1 VKFTL
6 SYDGKL
12 HASGSV
18 AEKWDIR
25 RHVQPQLQE
34 LWQTSAVLKRTAN
47 ATVPPPEKGGW
58 VYMEQH
64 HDVPEPSEITLPRGY
79 RRLCDPL
86 EVSGKKFLP
95 LVRQSLSLVC
105 KLDILFLRKEE
116 PGGIITQSGDIDNR
130 LKTLF
135 DGLRMPTPDDMH
147 LWKEDAEPFYCLL
160 ESDALI
166 TDFGV
171 RTGRL
176 LTNPNADSAEVRQII
191 DVTIRAIHV
200 RSYNLPLIGD

>member
-1 VKFTL
+1 
-6 SYDGKL
+6 
-12 HASGSV
+12 
-18 AEKWDIR
+18 
-25 RHVQPQLQE
+25 
-34 LWQTSAVLKRTAN
+34 
-47 ATVPPPEKGGW
+47 
-58 VYMEQH
+58 MEQH

-135 DGLRMPTPDDMH
+135 DGIENAYARRYAP
-147 LWKEDAEPFYCLL
+147 L
-160 ESDALI
+160 E
-166 TDFGV
+166 
-171 RTGRL
+171 RRC
-176 LTNPNADSAEVRQII
+176 
-191 DVTIRAIHV
+191 
-200 RSYNLPLIGD
+200 